1 MIRGVSGAVRQ
12 WSRSAENRARA
23 MPCRWQAFSTKRR
36 HRWLRRVRVMI
47 PISVPC
53 RKAPHDCIDPLRCCA
68 ASVSGAAK
76 RKNAPMPSG
85 LYSGAS
91 NSAKTRPARA
101 DAAGSSVSC
110 RGRMAV
116 SVGFSKFMRIKG
128 RKSLRPPLCMVSA
141 RFRTA
146 GRPLLPG
153 KRQRRALRPQ
163 GACRASGRRI
173 RLAWVGCAMR
183 GCRCTSGRCIRATRC

>member
-1 MIRGVSGAVRQ
+1 MAGFLHES
-12 WSRSAENRARA
+12 
-23 MPCRWQAFSTKRR
+23 R
-36 HRWLRRVRVMI
+36 HRWLRRVRAMI
-47 PISVPC
+47 PTSLPR

-68 ASVSGAAK
+68 ARASGATK
-76 RKNAPMPSG
+76 RRNVPMPSG

-116 SVGFSKFMRIKG
+116 SVGFSMFMRIKQ
-128 RKSLRPPLCMVSA
+128 RRPEIAPAAAVYGVCP
-141 RFRTA
+141 FRTA

-153 KRQRRALRPQ
+153 KRRMRALREWA
-163 GACRASGRRI
+163 ACRASGRRI
-173 RLAWVGCAMR
+173 RPAWVGCAMR

>member
-12 WSRSAENRARA
+12 WSRSVENRVRA
-23 MPCRWQAFSTKRR
+23 MPCRWQAFSTKSR
-36 HRWLRRVRVMI
+36 HRWLRRVRAMI
-47 PISVPC
+47 PTSLPR

-68 ASVSGAAK
+68 ARASGATK
-76 RKNAPMPSG
+76 RRNVPMPSG

-116 SVGFSKFMRIKG
+116 SVGFSMFMRIK
-128 RKSLRPPLCMVSA
+128 
-141 RFRTA
+141 
-146 GRPLLPG
+146 
-153 KRQRRALRPQ
+153 QRRPEIAPAAAVY
-163 GACRASGRRI
+163 GVCPF
-173 RLAWVGCAMR
+173 
-183 GCRCTSGRCIRATRC
+183 